1 MRLIHYLSLD
11 PLDEED
17 IQRIAKI
24 KEEYNGEKSFWD
36 RIKLWKKSDIIDGL
50 EPGGARWGF
59 TRVRSDAE
67 RAKLMNALK
76 KISEVTPQTTWVVFD
91 DGDGGKEIML
101 RGGKIICESRLR
113 SFSDNNESS
122 SNI

>member
-1 MRLIHYLSLD
+1 MSLD

-24 KEEYNGEKSFWD
+24 KEEYNEEKSFWD
-36 RIKLWKKSDIIDGL
+36 RIKLWRKSDIIEGL
-50 EPGGARWGF
+50 EPGEARWGF

-67 RAKLMNALK
+67 LAKLMNALK
-76 KISEVTPQTTWVVFD
+76 KISEVTPQTTWIIFD
-91 DGDGGKEIML
+91 DGDSGKEIML
-101 RGGKIICESRLR
+101 RGGKIICESRLWG
-113 SFSDNNESS
+113 FSDNNESS